1 MHCGLSQYS
10 GSSFEHLPDSV
21 DGSVLALYAFGSEAC
36 QFLDP
41 NDPHLHQEHEWL
53 ANFVFIAFVVKLQS
67 PPRNC
72 QEAIKLSPNNPLG
85 SQ

>member
-1 MHCGLSQYS
+1 MASAAKGSLMLIPSHCGLSQYS

-41 NDPHLHQEHEWL
+41 NDPHLHQEH
-53 ANFVFIAFVVKLQS
+53 K
-67 PPRNC
+67 
-72 QEAIKLSPNNPLG
+72 
-85 SQ
+85 